1 MRTSRAVAP
10 GFPHHVLQFGNY
22 GQRVFEE
29 TGDHEIYLG
38 WFAEYS
44 KRFSVDVWAY
54 CLMPN
59 HVHHVC
65 VPHTETGLARTFNAL
80 HMRYAQHFNARHR
93 VQGHLWRGRF
103 YSSILDAAHAFEAVR
118 FVEMNPVRWHLVKE
132 APAYPWSSARS
143 HVTNAADPAL
153 QDFCPIKAQV
163 SDWADY
169 LKGPCD
175 AASVE
180 ALRKNM
186 KAGRPCGSPEFVGQL
201 EVLLGRKLER
211 GPRGRPRTMSLI

>member
-22 GQRVFEE
+22 GHAVFEE
-29 TGDHEIYLG
+29 AGDYEIYLG
-38 WFAEYS
+38 WLAEYC
-44 KRFSVDVWAY
+44 KRFLVDIWAY

-65 VPHTETGLARTFNAL
+65 VPHTETGLARTFNTL
-80 HMRYAQHFNARHR
+80 HMRYAQRFNAQRHL
-93 VQGHLWRGRF
+93 QGHLWQGRF
-103 YSSILDAAHAFEAVR
+103 YSSILDDAHALEALR
-118 FVEMNPVRWHLVKE
+118 LVETNPVRWRLVDD

-143 HVTNAADPAL
+143 HATNVADPAL
-153 QDFCPIKAQV
+153 LDPCPIKTQV
-163 SDWADY
+163 GDWAAY
-169 LKGPCD
+169 LKGTFNT
-175 AASVE
+175 AAVE

-186 KAGRPCGSPEFVGQL
+186 KTGKPCGPLEFVRQL

-211 GPRGRPRTMSLI
+211 RPRGRPRKAVE